1 MGRNRKTWPSEAGA
15 KGKRKNEKMKTE
27 KRPNNIKQNNDSSK
41 KNLEQFEQ
49 FEQIEQLEHS
59 RPAVRDEH

>member
-1 MGRNRKTWPSEAGA
+1 MGRNRKTWPSETGA

-49 FEQIEQLEHS
+49 FEQIEQT
-59 RPAVRDEH
+59 